1 MLQVCLWVEYK
12 EYKPLLLPSLSLKIV
27 SSSIV
32 PYGENIIL
40 RSSSVAFLDII
51 PINSL
56 RSSEREMSTM
66 IWAINTEKIHTVKN
80 TNYAAVKRK
89 QGGHESEGDNNT
101 RQILF

>member
-1 MLQVCLWVEYK
+1 
-12 EYKPLLLPSLSLKIV
+12 
-27 SSSIV
+27 
-32 PYGENIIL
+32 
-40 RSSSVAFLDII
+40 
-51 PINSL
+51 
-56 RSSEREMSTM
+56 MSTM